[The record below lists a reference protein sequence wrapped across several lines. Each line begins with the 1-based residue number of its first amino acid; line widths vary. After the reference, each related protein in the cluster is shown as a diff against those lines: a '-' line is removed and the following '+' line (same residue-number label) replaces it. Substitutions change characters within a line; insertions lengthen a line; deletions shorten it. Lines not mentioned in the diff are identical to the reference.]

1 MCVELEPELESRLQR
16 VAWECSLSV
25 TQLVEQVLECYL
37 DSLSETPDEWVWTT
51 QQHLAGSWSREDFSD
66 WQPPPPTAWKD

>member
-16 VAWECSLSV
+16 VARECSLSV

-37 DSLSETPDEWVWTT
+37 DSLSETPDEWVRTA
-51 QQHLAGSWSREDFSD
+51 QQLAGSWPSDDFSD
-66 WQPPPPTAWKD
+66 WQPPSRSAWKG